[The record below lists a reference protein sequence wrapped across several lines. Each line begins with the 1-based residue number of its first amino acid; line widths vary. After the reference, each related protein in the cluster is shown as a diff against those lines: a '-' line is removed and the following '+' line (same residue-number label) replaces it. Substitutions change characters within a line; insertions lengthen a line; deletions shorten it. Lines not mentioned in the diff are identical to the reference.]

1 MELKDILTRTP
12 GLQKRFV
19 YYLESQGYIA
29 PLKIPKTRIARRDY
43 SDGDMRLIQEIWRY
57 YQRGYA
63 VHFAHSLATRP
74 ERTVAY
80 MTFSVPSRR
89 WKEIAEML
97 HGLREVVEVTAVHG
111 GEWNVII
118 KTDTPEQADVYHALV
133 PVLAEARLGSMPN
146 VFMAREQYVKR
157 EAPVA
162 TDQILAYVLM
172 KVPSKHIE
180 DVAGALRAIPQIT
193 EISVIYGESD
203 IIAKIEASSP
213 QEMDD
218 LVMNQIH
225 GLEQVESTRTF
236 IAVSNLHWTR

>member
-1 MELKDILTRTP
+1 MELKEILKGTP

-19 YYLESQGYIA
+19 YYLESQGYIT
-29 PLKIPKTRIARRDY
+29 PRKVPKTRIARRDY
-43 SDGDMRLIQEIWRY
+43 SDDDMRLIQEIWRY

-63 VHFAHSLATRP
+63 VHFAHSLATRQ

-80 MTFSVPSRR
+80 LTFAVPTSGWR
-89 WKEIAEML
+89 EVVEML
-97 HGLREVVEVTAVHG
+97 RGLREVVEVTVVHG

-118 KTDTPEQADVYHALV
+118 KTDTAEQADVYHALV
-133 PVLAEARLGSMPN
+133 PALAEARLSSMPK
-146 VFMAREQYVKR
+146 VFMAREQYVQK
-157 EAPVA
+157 EASVA
-162 TDQILAYVLM
+162 SNKILAYVLM
-172 KVPSKHIE
+172 KVPGKHIE
-180 DVAGALRAIPQIT
+180 GVAEALRAIPQIA

-203 IIAKIEASSP
+203 IIAKIEAASP

-225 GLEQVESTRTF
+225 SLEQVESTRTF